1 VQHDDVEGLSLVRR
15 VADTV
20 HRRLPNGAP
29 DVDDLA
35 QEGWFG
41 LRKARERFD
50 EKRGVPFEIFA
61 RQHVWGA
68 IMDFL
73 RAEDWVP
80 RVARGRAKAV
90 TETRLRLQ
98 AEGGPVD
105 AATLADELGWPL
117 SWVETAINDAS
128 CSAMT
133 SLDAS
138 RGQDATPLR
147 DALMGDPEDD
157 PEVWFEHQ
165 ADLASIWGA
174 VARLPERER
183 TVVHLC
189 LVEGERHSQVAT
201 LLGVHPTRISQ
212 LLRQAVGRM
221 RLDLG
226 LQAMDARRA
235 RTPTQAA

>member
-1 VQHDDVEGLSLVRR
+1 M
-15 VADTV
+15 
-20 HRRLPNGAP
+20 
-29 DVDDLA
+29 DDLA

-50 EKRGVPFEIFA
+50 ASMGVPFESFA
-61 RQHVWGA
+61 RRHVWGA

-80 RVARGRAKAV
+80 RVARGRAKTV

-98 AEGGPVD
+98 AEGGPAD

-128 CSAMT
+128 CSAMI
-133 SLDAS
+133 SLDAPW
-138 RGQDATPLR
+138 GQDATPLR

-165 ADLASIWGA
+165 ADLASIRGA
-174 VARLPERER
+174 VTRLPERER
-183 TVVHLC
+183 TVVQMC
-189 LVEGERHSQVAT
+189 LVEGERQDQVAA
-201 LLGVHPTRISQ
+201 LLGVHPSRISQ
-212 LLRQAVGRM
+212 LLRQAVEHM
-221 RLDLG
+221 RVDLG
-226 LQAMDARRA
+226 LQAMGARRA
-235 RTPTQAA
+235 RTHTQAA